1 MECWSYRNVSLILL
15 LVLMKITY
23 KKIKAGSNQMSL
35 IIVQSIYMYIVIV
48 IYNST
53 AIITNLMYHF
63 TGVRVMNVSQYTMCL
78 LDYYR
83 QCNVCVLDYNQSNR
97 T

>member
-23 KKIKAGSNQMSL
+23 KKNKAGSNQMSL
-35 IIVQSIYMYIVIV
+35 IIVQSIYMYILIV

-53 AIITNLMYHF
+53 AIITNLMYPT

-78 LDYYR
+78 LDDYS
-83 QCNVCVLDYNQSNR
+83 QCNVCA
-97 T
+97 